1 MKKFLQGALLPF
13 GIFAA
18 GMALLG
24 CEQAV
29 QADAQESEGRQ
40 PAPAAEAAAAPQA
53 ELKSG
58 SMLYMIRD
66 VADLQLKAGSYAEQ
80 LQQSKSGLQAALD
93 QQDHAKLQQATAEL
107 QQQLQGFNQALNS
120 VNLTTQEISGI
131 RQKLLAAN
139 EQALASPL
147 LNGQAGFSPA
157 DFKQIEQQI
166 GSIQSEMLKLAGMLM
181 QSGNDGAE
189 SAKDS

>member
-29 QADAQESEGRQ
+29 QADAQETEGRQ
-40 PAPAAEAAAAPQA
+40 SAPAAEAAAPQA
-53 ELKSG
+53 ELKNG
-58 SMLYMIRD
+58 SMLYMTRD

-80 LQQSKSGLQAALD
+80 LQQSKSELQAALD
-93 QQDHAKLQQATAEL
+93 QQDHAKLQQAAAEL

-147 LNGQAGFSPA
+147 LNGQAAFSPA

-189 SAKDS
+189 SAKGS

>member
-40 PAPAAEAAAAPQA
+40 SAPAAEAAAPQA
-53 ELKSG
+53 ELKNG

-80 LQQSKSGLQAALD
+80 LQQSKSELQAALD
-93 QQDHAKLQQATAEL
+93 QQDHAKLQQVAAEL

-166 GSIQSEMLKLAGMLM
+166 GSIQSEMLKLASMLI

>member
-40 PAPAAEAAAAPQA
+40 SAPAAEAAAPQA

-80 LQQSKSGLQAALD
+80 LQQSKSELQAALD

-107 QQQLQGFNQALNS
+107 QQLLQGFNQALNS

-139 EQALASPL
+139 KQALASPL
-147 LNGQAGFSPA
+147 LNGQAAFSPA

-166 GSIQSEMLKLAGMLM
+166 GSIQSEMLKLAGMLI

-189 SAKDS
+189 SAKSS

>member
-40 PAPAAEAAAAPQA
+40 SAPAAEAAAPQA

-66 VADLQLKAGSYAEQ
+66 VADLQLKAGSCAEQ
-80 LQQSKSGLQAALD
+80 LQQSKSELQAALD
-93 QQDHAKLQQATAEL
+93 QQDHAKLQQAAAEL

-166 GSIQSEMLKLAGMLM
+166 GSIQSEMVKLAGMLM

-189 SAKDS
+189 SAKSS

>member
-40 PAPAAEAAAAPQA
+40 SAPAAEVAAPQA
-53 ELKSG
+53 ELKNG

-80 LQQSKSGLQAALD
+80 LQQSKSELQAALD
-93 QQDHAKLQQATAEL
+93 QQDHAKLQQVAAEL

-166 GSIQSEMLKLAGMLM
+166 GSIQSEMLKLASMLI

>member
-29 QADAQESEGRQ
+29 QADAQETEGRQ
-40 PAPAAEAAAAPQA
+40 AEAEAAPQA

-80 LQQSKSGLQAALD
+80 LQQSKSELQAALE
-93 QQDHAKLQQATAEL
+93 QQDHAKLQQAAAEL

-157 DFKQIEQQI
+157 DFKKIEQQI
-166 GSIQSEMLKLAGMLM
+166 GSIQSEMVKLAGMLM
-181 QSGNDGAE
+181 QNGGDGAE
-189 SAKDS
+189 SAKSS

>member
-40 PAPAAEAAAAPQA
+40 SAPAAEAAAPQA

-93 QQDHAKLQQATAEL
+93 QQDHAKLQQAVAEL

-147 LNGQAGFSPA
+147 LNGQAAFSPA

-166 GSIQSEMLKLAGMLM
+166 GSIQSEMLKLAGMLI

-189 SAKDS
+189 SAKSS

>member
-40 PAPAAEAAAAPQA
+40 SAPEAEAAAPQA
-53 ELKSG
+53 ELKNG

-80 LQQSKSGLQAALD
+80 LQQSKSELQAALD

-120 VNLTTQEISGI
+120 VNLKTQEISGI

-147 LNGQAGFSPA
+147 LNGQAAFSPA

-166 GSIQSEMLKLAGMLM
+166 GSIQSEMLKLAGMLI

-189 SAKDS
+189 SAKSS

>member
-40 PAPAAEAAAAPQA
+40 SAPAAEAAAPQA

-80 LQQSKSGLQAALD
+80 LQQSKSELQAALD

-166 GSIQSEMLKLAGMLM
+166 GSIQSEMLKLAGMLI

-189 SAKDS
+189 SAKSS

>member
-24 CEQAV
+24 CEQAI
-29 QADAQESEGRQ
+29 QADAQETEGRQ
-40 PAPAAEAAAAPQA
+40 AEAAAPQA

-58 SMLYMIRD
+58 SMLYIIRD

-93 QQDHAKLQQATAEL
+93 QQDHAKLQQAAAEL

-157 DFKQIEQQI
+157 DFKKIEQQI

-189 SAKDS
+189 SAKSS

>member
-40 PAPAAEAAAAPQA
+40 SAPAAEAAAPQA

-58 SMLYMIRD
+58 SMLYIIRD

-80 LQQSKSGLQAALD
+80 LQQSKSELQAALD

-107 QQQLQGFNQALNS
+107 QQLLQGFNQALNS

-139 EQALASPL
+139 KQALASPL
-147 LNGQAGFSPA
+147 LNGQAAFSPA

>member
-40 PAPAAEAAAAPQA
+40 SAPAAEAAAPQA
-53 ELKSG
+53 ELKNG

-93 QQDHAKLQQATAEL
+93 QQDHAKLQQAAAEL
-107 QQQLQGFNQALNS
+107 LQQLQGFNQALNS

-147 LNGQAGFSPA
+147 LNGQAAFSPA

-166 GSIQSEMLKLAGMLM
+166 GSIQSEMLKLAGMLI
-181 QSGNDGAE
+181 QSANNGAE

>member
-40 PAPAAEAAAAPQA
+40 SAPAAEAAAPQA
-53 ELKSG
+53 ELKNG

-80 LQQSKSGLQAALD
+80 LQQSKSELQAALE
-93 QQDHAKLQQATAEL
+93 QQDHAKLQQAAAQLE
-107 QQQLQGFNQALNS
+107 QQLQGFNQALNS

-157 DFKQIEQQI
+157 DFKKIEQQI

-181 QSGNDGAE
+181 QSSGE
-189 SAKDS
+189 SAKSS

>member
-29 QADAQESEGRQ
+29 QADAQETEGQ
-40 PAPAAEAAAAPQA
+40 QSAPAAEAAAPQA
-53 ELKSG
+53 ELKNG

-80 LQQSKSGLQAALD
+80 LQQSKSELQAALD

-166 GSIQSEMLKLAGMLM
+166 GSIQSEMLKLAGMLI

-189 SAKDS
+189 SAKSS